1 LSEFYCVL
9 KRDLLLAY
17 RHPSG
22 WLNPILFFVIVVTL
36 FPLGIGPEPNT
47 LREIAPG
54 VIWAAALLASLLA
67 QDSIFR
73 SDFEDGSLEQIL
85 LSPAPLIGL
94 ISAKVLAHWMV
105 TGLPLIVMSPVL
117 GIMMDLSAE
126 AIGALMITLALGTP
140 ILSLLGAI
148 GAALVVNLTR
158 GGILLSLVVLP
169 LCVPVLIFATVA
181 VTVAG
186 SGLSAAGQYSLLG
199 AGLALAVT
207 LAPLAV
213 ATGLR
218 IAVGGS

>member
-1 LSEFYCVL
+1 MSEFYCVL

-85 LSPAPLIGL
+85 LSPAPLMGL

-105 TGLPLIVMSPVL
+105 TGLPLILMSPVL
-117 GIMMDLSAE
+117 GIMMDLSFD

-148 GAALVVNLTR
+148 GAALVVNLSR

-218 IAVGGS
+218 VAVGGS